1 MPRRASGA
9 LSSASACAA
18 PRLRPWRSCERGS
31 GTRGIIM
38 ATESETREQWAA
50 RQPARAPRT
59 FQVRVKISAEVMD
72 RLIASGRLLANRT
85 HDDFAVQRALQG
97 VLHDECAKERTV
109 PCSGESSASSA
120 K

>member
-1 MPRRASGA
+1 
-9 LSSASACAA
+9 
-18 PRLRPWRSCERGS
+18 
-31 GTRGIIM
+31 M

-59 FQVRVKISAEVMD
+59 FQVRVKISAKVMD

-85 HDDFAVQRALQG
+85 HDDFAVQRALQS

-109 PCSGESSASSA
+109 PRSGESSASSKISYA
-120 K
+120 LSTISRRDSNFDCSS